1 MNRIKTC
8 TMCGMEKP
16 VTEFPKRSRAK
27 DGLSHWCK
35 ACYKKWAAEY
45 YLKNKERLQA
55 QHQRYRLSHLEDTRR
70 KSREYYYSE
79 EGNRK
84 RREYEDKNKDK
95 IATYRKEY
103 YERNK
108 ESIKSRTAEYQKNN
122 KDKVHGWHK
131 TYREKHAKQLAQ
143 QQKEYRES
151 NREAIAE
158 RRSKRLHDDPVFKK
172 AEQVRNNIRDA
183 FRSENHRKKS
193 KTAEIV
199 GCDLYTFKKH
209 LLNTWK
215 EQYGREWQGE
225 PYQFHHII
233 PLSTAKTEADV
244 LRLNHYTNIRLIS
257 PSDHLKEHHK
267 KQRL

>member
-1 MNRIKTC
+1 
-8 TMCGMEKP
+8 MCGVEKP
-16 VTEFPKRSRAK
+16 TTEFNKRSRSK
-27 DGLSHWCK
+27 DGLYAWCK
-35 ACYKKWAAEY
+35 PCYKKWAAEY
-45 YLKNKERLQA
+45 YQKNKARLQER
-55 QHQRYRLSHLEDTRR
+55 HQKYHLEHLEEVRQ
-70 KSREYYYSE
+70 KSREYYYSD
-79 EGNRK
+79 EGTKKRK
-84 RREYEDKNKDK
+84 EYEEKNKEK
-95 IATYRKEY
+95 IKEYRKEY
-103 YERNK
+103 YRKNRERIG
-108 ESIKSRTAEYQKNN
+108 EQAAEYQRNN
-122 KDKVHGWHK
+122 KDKVHKWHK
-131 TYREKHAKQLAQ
+131 TYREKHAKQLAR
-143 QQKEYRES
+143 QQKEYRKS
-151 NREAIAE
+151 NREAITE
-158 RRSKRLHDDPVFKK
+158 RRLKKLHDDPVFKK
-172 AEQVRNNIRDA
+172 AEQVRCNIRDA

-199 GCDLYTFKKH
+199 GCDLYTFKKY